1 MFTIWWEKLSWIGW
15 FWFFRSEL
23 SEHHMLVK
31 DIWKVSSIF
40 SDTKFWTKETDIF
53 LCVCTIKSRENLE
66 NFESVDFNKFH
77 ANVKVKKL
85 EPNGWF

>member
-1 MFTIWWEKLSWIGW
+1 
-15 FWFFRSEL
+15 
-23 SEHHMLVK
+23 MLVK

-53 LCVCTIKSRENLE
+53 LCVCIIKSRENLE

-77 ANVKVKKL
+77 ANVKVKNWNQMGGFSFFTQPAFTFSKL
-85 EPNGWF
+85 TIEIVE